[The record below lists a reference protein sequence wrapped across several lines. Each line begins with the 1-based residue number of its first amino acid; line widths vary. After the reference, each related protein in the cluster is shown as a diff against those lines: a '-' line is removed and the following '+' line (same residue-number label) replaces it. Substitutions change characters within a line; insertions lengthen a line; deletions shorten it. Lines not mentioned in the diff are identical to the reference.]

1 MKLVFS
7 ANSNWFGF
15 LSNVSRWSLH
25 PVHAVVDAV
34 INLLIDK
41 TNRTKLM
48 KTQTQVTQP
57 SNPTKPKHKTLTHLI
72 LIEFN

>member
-1 MKLVFS
+1 MKLVFL

-15 LSNVSRWSLH
+15 FSNVSRWSLH

-34 INLLIDK
+34 TNLLIDK
-41 TNRTKLM
+41 TNRTKPM

>member
-1 MKLVFS
+1 MKLVFL

-15 LSNVSRWSLH
+15 FSNVSRWSLH

-34 INLLIDK
+34 TNLLIDK
-41 TNRTKLM
+41 TNRTKPM

-57 SNPTKPKHKTLTHLI
+57 SDPTKPKHKTLTHSI